1 MLGPRVRDIGS
12 SGDCGQVETV
22 WSLQM
27 GHFTPADSSTVGL
40 SVARSDF
47 FFPPRET
54 RNLDF
59 FNVGLSNFK
68 ILTNIAF

>member
-12 SGDCGQVETV
+12 SRDCGQVETV

-47 FFPPRET
+47 FFPQEKPET
-54 RNLDF
+54 WIFLMWDC
-59 FNVGLSNFK
+59 L
-68 ILTNIAF
+68 ILKY

>member
-27 GHFTPADSSTVGL
+27 GHFTPADSSTVV
-40 SVARSDF
+40 SVWPDLIF
-47 FFPPRET
+47 FFPQEKPET
-54 RNLDF
+54 WIFLMWDC
-59 FNVGLSNFK
+59 L
-68 ILTNIAF
+68 ILKY

>member
-27 GHFTPADSSTVGL
+27 GHFTPADSSTVVSLWPDLIFL
-40 SVARSDF
+40 SPKRNQKPGF
-47 FFPPRET
+47 FKCGI
-54 RNLDF
+54 
-59 FNVGLSNFK
+59 V
-68 ILTNIAF
+68 